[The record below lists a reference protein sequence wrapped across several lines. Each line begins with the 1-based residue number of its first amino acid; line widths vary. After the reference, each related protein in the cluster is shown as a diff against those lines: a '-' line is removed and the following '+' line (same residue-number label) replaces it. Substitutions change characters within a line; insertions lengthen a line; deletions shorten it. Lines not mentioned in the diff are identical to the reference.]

1 MRKWDNHNRA
11 TLFGVYSECQDE
23 LDKGISS
30 IENIKGTKVKAISYR
45 LFSKVIRMYFTIAFK
60 ILITGVPVPLLNKF
74 GILTVVKTQCIRYNP
89 FRIAF
94 YTDESGNKIRK
105 KVKIK
110 TRSGYWYFVF
120 WDAPKKLRQYRFNI
134 DIKYKVA
141 YMKLVEDGYDYL
153 DYTLDGYGRNAS
165 IDYIQHIK

>member
-1 MRKWDNHNRA
+1 MRKLDNHNRV

-23 LDKGISS
+23 LKIGLDSIS
-30 IENIKGTKVKAISYR
+30 NKKPNVKEISYR
-45 LFSKVIRMYFTIAFK
+45 LFSQVVRMYFTIAFK
-60 ILITGVPVPLLNKF
+60 ILITGVPFALLNKF
-74 GILTVVKTQCIRYNP
+74 GILNVVKTQCIRYNP

-94 YTDESGNKIRK
+94 YTDESGNRIRK
-105 KVKIK
+105 KVKLK
-110 TRSGYWYFVF
+110 LKDGYWFFVF
-120 WDAPKKLRQYRFNI
+120 WDAPKCFRQYRFNI
-134 DIKYKVA
+134 DIKYKRA